1 VDSLNKYRKWFY
13 AAAVYNAIW
22 GTIASLAPN
31 WWFTSLGME
40 APNYPM
46 LFQCIGMIVG
56 VYAIGYWLIAINP
69 KRFGAFVYVGLLGKI
84 FGPLGFIYSALIGKL
99 PWAFGWINIT
109 NDLIWLPAFIGFSIA
124 LWKQEGGIKQ
134 FLPTK
139 ES

>member
-1 VDSLNKYRKWFY
+1 
-13 AAAVYNAIW
+13 
-22 GTIASLAPN
+22 
-31 WWFTSLGME
+31 
-40 APNYPM
+40 M